1 MNLIDRSATTIARAI
16 RNNYAEAASEK
27 VLFYSLSLLINT
39 SLAVIT
45 TLIIC
50 AFTGRLPE
58 AVIAIFSF
66 LFLRYL
72 SGGAHLH
79 SSLGCCIF
87 SLTVLTSLAHIEY
100 QYFTTGLILN
110 ILSFIIFLL
119 KAPEGLEN
127 ISRIDPK
134 NYLYLKFICLV
145 FIGSNF
151 YFQSSLLS
159 AVFFVQ
165 SVTLTRLGYFLFKLL
180 ERRWHNET
188 ENGKSS

>member
-1 MNLIDRSATTIARAI
+1 MNLIDRSAMSIAKAI
-16 RNNYAEAASEK
+16 RNNYADAASEK

-39 SLAVIT
+39 SLAIAA

-50 AFTGRLPE
+50 TFTGRLPE
-58 AVIAIFSF
+58 AVITIFSF

-72 SGGAHLH
+72 SGGAHLS

-87 SLTVLTSLAHIEY
+87 SLTILTSLAHIDY
-100 QYFTTGLILN
+100 AYFHTGLILN
-110 ILSFIIFLL
+110 ILSFIIFLI

-134 NYLYLKFICLV
+134 NYLYLKIICLI
-145 FIGSNF
+145 FIGGNF

-159 AVFFVQ
+159 AVFFAQ
-165 SVTLTRLGYFLFKLL
+165 SVTLTKPGYFLFKLM
-180 ERRWHNET
+180 ERRWYNET